1 MATGLIFGGI
11 MLMIY
16 NKQMEILVLALIVVL
31 IGIVGL
37 VLRQMIFQSKSIEVL
52 REQIRNDS
60 TVNLL
65 KADLD
70 NINRSIADNQR
81 QMQDRLNNA
90 AKAYS
95 DLSREVGKFSE
106 IGRNMKELQDFLR
119 SPKLRGNIGEQVMK
133 DLLTQM
139 LPLRSFSLQYGFR
152 SGVKVDAVIRT
163 KNGLIPIDSKF
174 PLENFTKAMKADSGD
189 SGQSL
194 KDFAK
199 DVKVHIRSISKK
211 YILPDE
217 GTVDFDMMYIPSE
230 NIYYHILSDTDLQQY
245 GVDQRVFMVSPNS
258 FYYFLQ
264 TVLLAMEGEKIEE
277 KAKQIIASISAI
289 ATQSGKLGDN
299 LQLTGK
305 HLGNA
310 QRAFE
315 SSIKD
320 HDKLAIQIGNSRAL
334 LPQNSSED

>member
-1 MATGLIFGGI
+1 
-11 MLMIY
+11 MIY
-16 NKQMEILVLALIVVL
+16 NIAMIIISIVL
-31 IGIVGL
+31 IIILMGIVGL
-37 VLRQMIFQSKSIEVL
+37 VLKQMISQSQSIEVL

-70 NINRSIADNQR
+70 NINRSIADSQR

-133 DLLTQM
+133 DLLEQM
-139 LPLRSFSLQYGFR
+139 LPIRSFGLQYTFR
-152 SGVKVDAVIRT
+152 SGVKVDAVVRT

-174 PLENFTKAMKADSGD
+174 PLENFTKAMKADSGH
-189 SGQSL
+189 SEQSL
-194 KDFAK
+194 KDFSR
-199 DVKVHIRSISKK
+199 DVRLHIRSISKK
-211 YILPDE
+211 YILTDE
-217 GTVDFDMMYIPSE
+217 GTVDFAMMYIPSE

-315 SSIKD
+315 AVIKD
-320 HDKLAIQIGNSRAL
+320 HDKLAIQIGNSRNL
-334 LPQNSSED
+334 LPEKSSED